1 MQKNLR
7 NRIIAGTVGAALLLG
22 PTAAFATTTP
32 SPVASSAPTKV
43 KMSAADLAAYKAA
56 VAAYRLAL
64 KAWQVSRD
72 TARTA
77 YKASLVSYRA
87 AIAANKVSRKQIEAT
102 FNAAVNTA
110 KAAFTTATTGTVT
123 AAARQVALNTRVA
136 AVAAA
141 TDVRAAAIIALPT
154 LPIKLPVPTVTPKPV
169 APVKP

>member
-7 NRIIAGTVGAALLLG
+7 NRIIAGTVGAVLLLG

-32 SPVASSAPTKV
+32 SPVASSAPTKA
-43 KMSAADLAAYKAA
+43 KMSAADRTAYKAA
-56 VAAYRLAL
+56 VAAYRVAL
-64 KAWQVSRD
+64 KAWQATRNA
-72 TARTA
+72 ARTA
-77 YKASLVSYRA
+77 YKASIVSYRA
-87 AIAANKVSRKQIEAT
+87 AIAANNVSRKQIEVT
-102 FNAAVNTA
+102 FNTAVNAA

-154 LPIKLPVPTVTPKPV
+154 LPVKLPVPKLAPKPV
-169 APVKP
+169 APLKP